1 MNKTRAALIRAGK
14 TVAQAALGA
23 IGGATL
29 LGSVDWKVVGSS
41 ALLAGIVS
49 LLTSAS
55 TDLPEVGEFDA

>member
-1 MNKTRAALIRAGK
+1 MTKLHAALLRAGR

-23 IGGATL
+23 IGGASL
-29 LGSVDWKVVGSS
+29 LDAVNWKVVGSS

-49 LLTSAS
+49 LLHSAS